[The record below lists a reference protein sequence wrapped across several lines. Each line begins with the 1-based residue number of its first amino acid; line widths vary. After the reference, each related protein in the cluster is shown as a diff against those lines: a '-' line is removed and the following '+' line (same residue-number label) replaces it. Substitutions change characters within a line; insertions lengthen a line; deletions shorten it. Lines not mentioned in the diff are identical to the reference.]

1 VKTCTFSLA
10 WLSTFASLCLL
21 LISTAVW
28 TQTKESNAKIRGKS
42 PEVQKLYDEIANADR
57 VLFDA
62 FNKRDLETIKSLF
75 SHDLEFYHDTNG
87 LVSYQQ
93 TIDNLKKL
101 FDRNLGLKRELVKD
115 SLEVYPVKDYGA
127 IATGTHVFSH
137 FENGKEDR
145 GTFKFVNIW
154 RKKDGTWKVARV
166 ISFDH

>member
-1 VKTCTFSLA
+1 MYTSSLT
-10 WLSTFASLCLL
+10 WLSTFALHCMLL
-21 LISTAVW
+21 MPAAVW
-28 TQTKESNAKIRGKS
+28 TQTKESNAKIKGKS
-42 PEVQKLYDEIANADR
+42 PQAQKLFDEIAEADR

-62 FNKRDLETIKSLF
+62 FNKRDLEKLKSLF
-75 SHDLEFYHDTNG
+75 THDLEFYHDTNG

-93 TIDNLKKL
+93 TIENLKKL
-101 FDRNLGLKRELVKD
+101 FEQNLGLKRELVKG

-154 RKKDGTWKVARV
+154 RKTDGTWKVARV